1 MQWFRLFE
9 IIKIIE
15 WKWWQSNEIN
25 AMISILR
32 SNQSHGMEM
41 VESKE
46 INAMISI
53 IRNNQSHGIKM
64 MPK

>member
-1 MQWFRLFE
+1 
-9 IIKIIE
+9 
-15 WKWWQSNEIN
+15 
-25 AMISILR
+25 MISILR